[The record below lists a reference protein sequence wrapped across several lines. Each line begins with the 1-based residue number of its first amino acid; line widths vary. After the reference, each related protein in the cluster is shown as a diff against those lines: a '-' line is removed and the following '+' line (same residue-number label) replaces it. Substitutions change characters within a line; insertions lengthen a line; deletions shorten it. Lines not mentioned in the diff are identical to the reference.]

1 MASTMP
7 ATYLADLG
15 QQILRAVEGDQ
26 LKTSIALTSLE
37 DVHRLLV
44 LQHAEDP
51 HRHDSIPWQNPSA
64 IDALNAQRI
73 FGDQNQVSWDE
84 HRTPAVIGPQYDQEM
99 MVQASSIPFLYHRH

>member
-1 MASTMP
+1 MASTMS
-7 ATYLADLG
+7 AAHLAELG
-15 QQILRAVEGDQ
+15 QQILRATEGDQ

-51 HRHDSIPWQNPSA
+51 HRRDSIPWQNQSA
-64 IDALNAQRI
+64 VDAVNAQRI
-73 FGDQNQVSWDE
+73 YGDQNQFSWDE
-84 HRTPAVIGPQYDQEM
+84 HRAPAVIGPQYDQEM